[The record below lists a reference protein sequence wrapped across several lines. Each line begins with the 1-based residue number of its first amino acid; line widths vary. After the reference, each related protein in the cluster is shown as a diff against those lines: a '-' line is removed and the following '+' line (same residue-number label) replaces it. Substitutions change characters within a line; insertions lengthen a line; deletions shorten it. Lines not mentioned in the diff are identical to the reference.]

1 MTSISND
8 LRDRLPPIHPD
19 RMTDAQKQA
28 AAEFEAA
35 RRQPVFGPF
44 TPLLRSPE
52 LMRLAGDLGEYLRY
66 RNSLP
71 RQLSELAILLMARRW
86 SQEYEWFVHAPD
98 AKAAGLSPDIIQ
110 AVAEGRRPAQM
121 SDDQTLVYDF
131 CTELSEHGNVTDDT
145 YARVVSRF
153 GEQGMMDLVGVNG
166 YYSFISMVLAVAR
179 TPLPP
184 GHAPALRPLPK

>member
-121 SDDQTLVYDF
+121 SDDQTLVYNF
-131 CTELSEHGNVTDDT
+131 CTELAGHGNVTDDT

-153 GEQGMMDLVGVNG
+153 GEEGMMDLVGVNG

>member
-1 MTSISND
+1 MTSTSND
-8 LRDRLPPIHPD
+8 LQDRLPPIHPD

-131 CTELSEHGNVTDDT
+131 CTELAEHGNVTDDT

-184 GHAPALRPLPK
+184 GHAPALRPPPK